1 MSKAFSI
8 LQGYA
13 FWQMGEKKANTKEGK
28 EVGVQKGRIALS
40 FILYK

>member
-13 FWQMGEKKANTKEGK
+13 FWQMGEKKANTKGK
-28 EVGVQKGRIALS
+28 RWEYRRVGS
-40 FILYK
+40 P